1 MHIKPGMENPIKSK
15 TLITKK
21 QWEQKHKDNT
31 VKKKKALV
39 YCEKQFG
46 LVDGKTASA
55 LVRHSE
61 LYSIVG
67 IIDSSL
73 GGKDAGQALGGE
85 KCGNIHSMCAF
96 THTFKPG

>member
-1 MHIKPGMENPIKSK
+1 MENPIKSK
-15 TLITKK
+15 TLLTKK

-73 GGKDAGQALGGE
+73 TGKDAGEELGE
-85 KCGNIHSMCAF
+85 ENAQHLTLK
-96 THTFKPG
+96 KY